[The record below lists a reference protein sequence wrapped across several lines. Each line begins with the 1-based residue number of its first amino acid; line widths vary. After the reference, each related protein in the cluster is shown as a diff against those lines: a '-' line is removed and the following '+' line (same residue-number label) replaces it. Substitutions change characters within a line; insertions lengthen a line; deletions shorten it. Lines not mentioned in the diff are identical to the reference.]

1 MRPVVRKLILTLVMT
16 SVTLL
21 PVPWTYASEPA
32 LVFKGCSII
41 RRAFMSEAA
50 AAYEKATGHHIDVM
64 GGGATLGI
72 RATAAGDSDIGG
84 SCRPALPD
92 RFPAERGVQLTR
104 IGWDALAF
112 ITHPSNPVDSI
123 SLRQVKAVLQG
134 RIDNWRAL
142 GGPDRRIIAVFR
154 SQVPEHGGK
163 FSGVGHM
170 TRVMLFD
177 DPEYNF
183 TEKALFFRHSA
194 EVEEAIENIPYA
206 FGVTGVSSA
215 LKRDVKI
222 LRLDGIEPSRE
233 QIVNAHYP
241 LFRPLYLA
249 TRGAPQG
256 EVADFINWLIGEEGQ
271 RVVAQ
276 QGTVT
281 LREGRALE
289 VLFRYWPPT
298 GLLTNPPED

>member
-1 MRPVVRKLILTLVMT
+1 MRQLVRHLLLTVVTACMTLSPAT
-16 SVTLL
+16 WADTESV
-21 PVPWTYASEPA
+21 

-50 AAYEKATGHHIDVM
+50 AAYEQATGRHIDVM

-84 SCRPALPD
+84 SCRPALPE
-92 RFPAERGVQLTR
+92 RFPGERGVRLTR
-104 IGWDALAF
+104 IGWDALVF

-123 SLRQVKAVLQG
+123 TLLQAKAVLQG
-134 RIDNWRAL
+134 EIDNWQAL
-142 GGPDRRIIAVFR
+142 GGPDQRLIAVFR

-170 TRVMLFD
+170 ARVLLFD
-177 DPEYNF
+177 DPDYNF
-183 TEKALFFRHSA
+183 TEKSLFFHHSA
-194 EVEEAIENIPYA
+194 EVEEAIENIPYS
-206 FGVTGVSSA
+206 FGLTGVSSA
-215 LKRDVKI
+215 RKRDVKI
-222 LRLDGIEPSRE
+222 LRLDGVEPGRE
-233 QIVNAHYP
+233 QIISARYP

-256 EVADFINWLIGEEGQ
+256 EVADFINWLIGEAGQ

-289 VLFRYWPPT
+289 ARFRYWPAVE
-298 GLLTNPPED
+298 LLTNPPED